1 MGYLRCMGNVGFAGR
16 FPARKGMMEVK
27 LSLLKFKEDGLVF
40 IYSPS
45 LDLTGYGKDG
55 RAARRSFEITL
66 EEFVHYT
73 TNKGTL
79 EKELKR
85 LGWKVGAGGKAP
97 KFVQPFLDELFKA
110 RPYLG
115 EIFRD
120 KEFQRFDE
128 EVLLPA
134 A

>member
-1 MGYLRCMGNVGFAGR
+1 MSNIGFAGR
-16 FPARKGMMEVK
+16 FPAPKGKMEVK
-27 LSLLKFKEDGLVF
+27 LSLLKFKEEGLVF

-45 LDLTGYGKDG
+45 LDLTGYGKDS
-55 RAARRSFEITL
+55 RAAKRSFELTL
-66 EEFVHYT
+66 EEFVNYT

-79 EKELKR
+79 KKELMR
-85 LGWKVGAGGKAP
+85 LGWKVGGGKKSP
-97 KFVQPFLDELFKA
+97 KFQQPYLDELFQV

-115 EIFRD
+115 EIFRE

-128 EVLLPA
+128 EVLFPA

>member
-1 MGYLRCMGNVGFAGR
+1 MGSLGFKGR
-16 FPARKGMMEVK
+16 YAADRKQHEVR
-27 LSLLKFKEDGLVF
+27 LSLLKFKEDDVLI

-45 LDLTGYGKDG
+45 LDLSGYGKDL
-55 RAARRSFEITL
+55 RSAKRSFEIAM
-66 EEFVHYT
+66 EEFVRYT

-79 EKELKR
+79 VKELKQ
-85 LGWKVGAGGKAP
+85 LGWKISGSKNQP
-97 KFVQPFLDELFKA
+97 KYQPPHLDELFVK

-120 KEFQRFDE
+120 KEFHRYDQ
-128 EVLLPA
+128 EVALPA

>member
-1 MGYLRCMGNVGFAGR
+1 MSKLGIKGSIPVDKGR
-16 FPARKGMMEVK
+16 VELK
-27 LSLLKFKEDGLVF
+27 LSLLKFKEDDIVF
-40 IYSPS
+40 IYSPA

-55 RAARRSFEITL
+55 RSAKRSFEITL
-66 EEFVHYT
+66 EEFVNYT

-79 EKELKR
+79 DKELRR
-85 LGWKVGAGGKAP
+85 LGWTVGGSKRSP
-97 KFVQPFLDELFKA
+97 KFQQPYLDELFKA

-115 EIFRD
+115 EIFRE

-128 EVLLPA
+128 EVMFPA